1 MNREQRRVR
10 NRLGA
15 LLADPYRKLASIVLA
30 VGLWFFLNSQIHGDL
45 LVTMPLVT
53 VGNQRTVGEVPASRL
68 AIVLPTDRVV
78 QRRFL
83 DGEHVVDTV
92 QVKLSG
98 PRYLIDTLTGEPLD
112 LQISSFL
119 ALDWQN
125 RASVEFTA
133 ADIQRNLRA
142 LQELHIE
149 LQPPRITLEVE
160 RIDATDLPLSLGVV
174 DLQMDEELA
183 ARLRRETAEFSPDV
197 VRVLGPASSLD
208 QLRTRIGKPLRARLR
223 SSGNERQ
230 LTAILELAADPE
242 LGLRLATTPSMTVQ
256 VQPILRVFELELP
269 LDVDDLA
276 LPAAMRGQFHP
287 DAKTRMVRI
296 KAGGELRARLVAL
309 GEDADRKRLHDWAAA
324 HLRLSIWIPPLEPG
338 AAYGPEIVREAR
350 LVLRGP
356 LQTTADRNDFALA
369 ETVSVTLRRTP

>member
-296 KAGGELRARLVAL
+296 NAGGELRARLVAL

>member
-1 MNREQRRVR
+1 
-10 NRLGA
+10 
-15 LLADPYRKLASIVLA
+15 
-30 VGLWFFLNSQIHGDL
+30 
-45 LVTMPLVT
+45 
-53 VGNQRTVGEVPASRL
+53 
-68 AIVLPTDRVV
+68 
-78 QRRFL
+78 
-83 DGEHVVDTV
+83 
-92 QVKLSG
+92 
-98 PRYLIDTLTGEPLD
+98 
-112 LQISSFL
+112 
-119 ALDWQN
+119 
-125 RASVEFTA
+125 
-133 ADIQRNLRA
+133 
-142 LQELHIE
+142 
-149 LQPPRITLEVE
+149 
-160 RIDATDLPLSLGVV
+160 
-174 DLQMDEELA
+174 MDEELA